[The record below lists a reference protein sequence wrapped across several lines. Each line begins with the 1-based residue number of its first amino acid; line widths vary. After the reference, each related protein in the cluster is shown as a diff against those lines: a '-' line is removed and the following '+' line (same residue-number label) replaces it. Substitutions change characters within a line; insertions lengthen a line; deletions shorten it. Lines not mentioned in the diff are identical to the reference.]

1 MPPEL
6 VTSVSL
12 PRHRQWEGGIR
23 ANAFASGG
31 WLPLAVRGTK
41 QNGLI
46 AIWDWYAT
54 FCRLAGVDPTDV
66 RAKRAGLPPIDS
78 LDMSA
83 LLLGSN
89 VTSPR
94 RVLAI
99 STEPRPSNLT
109 TAPLCSSYDRRTP
122 MYEDPRIQGDELA
135 PIPASGRCTTVN
147 GVIVDDGEG
156 QPLWKLLTGD
166 LQQAIYLGPHWPN
179 RTGPSVDSFNPRFT
193 ERCGDGCLY
202 DLRSDPLET
211 SDLAHK
217 LPDKVKELHAMIE
230 AFEAT
235 AFNPRRGGIDAR
247 SCEVAATRYG
257 GFWGPFLP

>member
-1 MPPEL
+1 MKP
-6 VTSVSL
+6 SVKKCGDYGQARSS
-12 PRHRQWEGGIR
+12 PASQPQRRHAR
-23 ANAFASGG
+23 
-31 WLPLAVRGTK
+31 T
-41 QNGLI
+41 
-46 AIWDWYAT
+46 
-54 FCRLAGVDPTDV
+54 
-66 RAKRAGLPPIDS
+66 
-78 LDMSA
+78 
-83 LLLGSN
+83 
-89 VTSPR
+89 PR
-94 RVLAI
+94 R
-99 STEPRPSNLT
+99 TCDQ
-109 TAPLCSSYDRRTP
+109 TASSYLVCA
-122 MYEDPRIQGDELA
+122 GDELA

-193 ERCGDGCLY
+193 QRCGDGCLY

-217 LPDKVKELHAMIE
+217 LPEKVTELHAMIE